1 MSATFVFIESNTTGT
16 GRACLQRARERGFR
30 VLFLASRPELYPFLA
45 EELVVPHIV
54 DTTSADA
61 ISEVLM
67 REGDLHGVMST
78 SEYFIEIAA
87 EVAARFSLVA
97 ADAEAVRTC
106 RHKGRCVRVLE
117 EAGVNVPR
125 TVEVTSLA
133 ALEALA
139 PEMTFPV
146 VMKPVSGSGSVGVRL
161 ISGAAELL
169 TAGSRLL
176 SAERNERGVP
186 VPAGIL
192 VQQFIAGD
200 EYSVEVF
207 SDHVLGVTKKHL
219 GRPPFFVETGHDFP
233 ARVSAGLEQAI
244 RSEVL
249 RALRAVGYRSGPSHV
264 EVRVASDG
272 RPTIIEVNPRLA
284 GGMIPRA
291 VEMATGIDLLGAV
304 VDFFAGRS
312 VDLAPVRDR
321 RAAIRFFVA
330 ERPGTIEAFHAPAL
344 DGVDALFAPLKPVG
358 AHVEPQGDFRD
369 RLAYV
374 IVASESDARLE
385 EAVASAAT
393 QPAVQLREG
402 QAASA
407 SGETGRLRTILRP
420 EALDIVA
427 KTPSPEA
434 RIAQLDRL
442 TAIDEAHLAMLV
454 EAGILAAAD
463 VAPVLSEIEAIRAD
477 RYAEIADRRAP
488 RGVYVLYEQLLI
500 ARLGERVG
508 GIVHT
513 ARSRNDINACV
524 FKLEVREWL
533 AATFRSLWRLRA
545 ALLAKAGGTGDVI
558 LPVYSQF
565 QPGQPGTLAYYLWSV
580 DAALQRD
587 QHALLGLFDDLQVC
601 PMGAGAGAGTDFP
614 IQPELTA
621 DLLGFSTTNR
631 SALDAVASRDLALR
645 LLGAWAV
652 CSTALS
658 RLAQDLQLWT
668 MGDVAFFD
676 LPDDLAGGSSMMP
689 QKRNPYL
696 LEIAKGK
703 LVSLP
708 TALGFALHAMQKTPF
723 SNSVEVGTEGVSGCA
738 QAATAFS
745 ESCDL
750 LRLLVDALIPRT
762 GRGEEAARNGAVVA
776 TQVANALVRERN
788 MPFHEAHRLVGAHI
802 TGALETEGEPLQSL
816 QDLTDLPLDDLRAA
830 VRALA
835 YGGGP
840 GAVARQLGASRA
852 ELRHDADELAR
863 RTHRWSE
870 ADRRRKSVVQSLIA
884 EASRST

>member
-1 MSATFVFIESNTTGT
+1 MNATFTFIESNTTGT
-16 GRACLQRARERGFR
+16 GRSCLQRARERGFR
-30 VLFLASRPELYPFLA
+30 VLFLTSRPELYPFLA

-54 DTTSADA
+54 DTTDADA
-61 ISEVLM
+61 ISDLLM
-67 REGDLHGVMST
+67 REGGAHGVMST

-97 ADAEAVRTC
+97 PDAEAVRTC
-106 RHKGRCVRVLE
+106 RHKGQCVRVLE
-117 EAGVNVPR
+117 KAGVNVPR

-139 PEMTFPV
+139 PAMTFPV
-146 VMKPVSGSGSVGVRL
+146 VMKPVSGSGSVGVRM
-161 ISGAAELL
+161 ISDAAELL
-169 TAGSRLL
+169 AAGSRLL
-176 SAERNERGVP
+176 SAERNERGLP

-207 SDHVLGVTKKHL
+207 SDHVIGVTKKHL
-219 GRPPFFVETGHDFP
+219 GRAPFFVETGHDFP
-233 ARVSAGLEQAI
+233 ARVSADLEAAI
-244 RSEVL
+244 RAEVL
-249 RALRAVGYRSGPSHV
+249 RALSALGYRSGPSHV
-264 EVRVASDG
+264 EVRIASDG
-272 RPTIIEVNPRLA
+272 RPAIIEVNPRLA
-284 GGMIPRA
+284 GMIPRA
-291 VEMATGIDLLGAV
+291 IEMATGIDLLGAV
-304 VDFFAGRS
+304 VDFFARRN

-344 DGVDALFAPLKPVG
+344 DGVDAVFAPLKPVG
-358 AHVEPQGDFRD
+358 AHVEPRGDFRD

-374 IVASESDARLE
+374 IVASENDARLE
-385 EAVASAAT
+385 EAVASVST
-393 QPAVQLREG
+393 HPAVQLREG
-402 QAASA
+402 PASSA
-407 SGETGRLRTILRP
+407 SGNTGRLRTILRP

-427 KTPSPEA
+427 KTPSPDA

-463 VAPVLSEIEAIRAD
+463 VAPVLSEIGALRAG
-477 RYAEIADRRAP
+477 RYAELAGESAP

-508 GIVHT
+508 GVVHT

-533 AATFRSLWRLRA
+533 TATFRSLWRLRA
-545 ALLAKAGGTGDVI
+545 ALLAKAGETGDVI

-565 QPGQPGTLAYYLWSV
+565 QPGQPGTLAYYLWSL
-580 DAALQRD
+580 DAALRRD
-587 QHALLGLFDDLQVC
+587 QRALLDLFDDLQVS

-621 DLLGFSTTNR
+621 AILGFSTTNR

-668 MGDVAFFD
+668 MGDVALFD

-750 LRLLVDALIPRT
+750 LRLMVEALVPRT
-762 GRGEEAARNGAVVA
+762 GRGEAAARNGAVVA
-776 TQVANALVRERN
+776 TQVANALVRERDIS
-788 MPFHEAHRLVGAHI
+788 FHEAHRRVGAHI
-802 TGALETEGEPLQSL
+802 TAALETGVEPLQSL
-816 QDLTDLPLDDLRAA
+816 QELAEGPLDDLRAA

-840 GAVARQLGASRA
+840 GAVPRELGASQA
-852 ELRHDADELAR
+852 GLRHDADELAR
-863 RTHRWSE
+863 RTQCWSE

-884 EASRST
+884 EGSRST